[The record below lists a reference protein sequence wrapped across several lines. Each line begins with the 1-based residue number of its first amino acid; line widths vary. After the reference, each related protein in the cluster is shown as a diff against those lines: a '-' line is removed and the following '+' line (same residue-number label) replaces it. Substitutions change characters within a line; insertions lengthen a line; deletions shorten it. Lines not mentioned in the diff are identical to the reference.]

1 MRQNKT
7 VASTIFDVFNHIFL
21 GIWAII
27 TVLPF
32 LYVLAASFAPDS
44 EIKTRTFFIIPHNPT
59 LLTYKFIF
67 ASNYFLRS
75 MLNSVIIT
83 VGGTL
88 VNLFFT
94 FTMAYALS
102 KKHFIGRS
110 IVLNGVI
117 FTMLFGGGMIPT
129 YLLVKSL
136 GLLNSYW
143 ALWLPGAISP
153 FNFFVVKNFFQEM
166 PQDLEDAARID
177 GCTEAQVLWKIILPL
192 SKPIIATFALFY
204 GVGHWNSWFGALLYI
219 NDAEKWPVQ
228 LILRQ
233 IVMLSTTL
241 ASDLT
246 QFDPNFQPPQESLKM
261 AIIVVATLPIMLLY
275 PWLQKYFIKGM
286 FIGSLKE

>member
-7 VASTIFDVFNHIFL
+7 IGSVIFDVFNHVFL
-21 GIWAII
+21 GIYALIAIM
-27 TVLPF
+27 PF

-44 EIKTRTFFIIPHNPT
+44 EIKTRNFFLIPHNFT
-59 LLTYKFIF
+59 TAAYKYIF
-67 ASNYFLRS
+67 ESNYFLRS
-75 MLNSVIIT
+75 MINSVIIT

-102 KKHFIGRS
+102 KKNFIGRS
-110 IVLNGVI
+110 IILNAVI
-117 FTMLFGGGMIPT
+117 FSMLFGGGMIPT

-136 GLLNSYW
+136 GLLDSYW

-177 GCTEAQVLWKIILPL
+177 GCTEAQILWKVVLPL

-219 NDAEKWPVQ
+219 NNQEKWPVQ

-233 IVMLSTTL
+233 IVMLSTTIT
-241 ASDLT
+241 SDLT
-246 QFDPNFQPPQESLKM
+246 KFDPNFQPPQESLKM
-261 AIIVVATLPIMLLY
+261 AVIVVATLPIMLLY

>member
-110 IVLNGVI
+110 IVLNGII

>member
-1 MRQNKT
+1 MKQNKT
-7 VASTIFDVFNHIFL
+7 VASTIFDVFNHVFL

-75 MLNSVIIT
+75 MFNSVIIT

>member
-1 MRQNKT
+1 MKQNKT

-32 LYVLAASFAPDS
+32 LYVLAASFASDS

-110 IVLNGVI
+110 IILNGVI

-136 GLLNSYW
+136 GLLDSYW

>member
-1 MRQNKT
+1 MKQNKT

-44 EIKTRTFFIIPHNPT
+44 EIKTRTFFIIPRNPT

-241 ASDLT
+241 ASDLA

>member
-1 MRQNKT
+1 MKQNKT

>member
-7 VASTIFDVFNHIFL
+7 LASIVFDIFNHIFL
-21 GIWAII
+21 GFYALIAI
-27 TVLPF
+27 LPF
-32 LYVLAASFAPDS
+32 LYVIAASFAPDS
-44 EIKTRTFFIIPHNPT
+44 EIKTRVFFIIPNHPT
-59 LLTYKFIF
+59 VETYKYIF
-67 ASNYFLRS
+67 ASNYFVRS
-75 MLNSVIIT
+75 MINSVIIT

-110 IVLNGVI
+110 IVLNAVI

-136 GLLNSYW
+136 GLLDSYW

-153 FNFFVVKNFFQEM
+153 FNFFIVKNFFQEM

-177 GCTEAQVLWKIILPL
+177 GCSEVQILWKVVLPL

-204 GVGHWNSWFGALLYI
+204 GVGHWNSWFGSLLYI
-219 NDAEKWPVQ
+219 NDQNKWPVQ

-241 ASDLT
+241 ASDLSK
-246 QFDPNFQPPQESLKM
+246 FDPNFQPPQESLKM
-261 AIIVVATLPIMLLY
+261 AIIVIATLPIMLLY

>member
-1 MRQNKT
+1 MKQNKT
-7 VASTIFDVFNHIFL
+7 IASTIFDVFNHIFL

-102 KKHFIGRS
+102 KKHFIGRN
-110 IVLNGVI
+110 IVLNGII

>member
-1 MRQNKT
+1 MKQNKT

-44 EIKTRTFFIIPHNPT
+44 EIKTRTFFIIPRNPT

-286 FIGSLKE
+286 FIGSLKK

>member
-1 MRQNKT
+1 MKQNKT
-7 VASTIFDVFNHIFL
+7 IASTIFDVFNHIFL

-110 IVLNGVI
+110 IVLNGII

>member
-1 MRQNKT
+1 MKQNKT

-44 EIKTRTFFIIPHNPT
+44 EIKTRTFFIIPRNPT

>member
-1 MRQNKT
+1 MKQNRT
-7 VASTIFDVFNHIFL
+7 IASTVFDVFNHVFL

-44 EIKTRTFFIIPHNPT
+44 EIKTRTFFIIPQNPT
-59 LLTYKFIF
+59 ILTYKFIF

-241 ASDLT
+241 ASDLA

>member
-1 MRQNKT
+1 MKQNKT
-7 VASTIFDVFNHIFL
+7 IASTIFDVFNHIFL

-110 IVLNGVI
+110 IVLNAVI

-166 PQDLEDAARID
+166 PQDLEDAAKID

-286 FIGSLKE
+286 FVGSLKE

>member
-1 MRQNKT
+1 MKQNKT
-7 VASTIFDVFNHIFL
+7 VASTIFDVFNHVFL